1 MLTFLK
7 LIGVIL
13 SIALAPITVPLIVII
28 SLLSSTHEAYKKGE
42 NWLIP
47 FGLFL
52 FLFPFLIGLGMY
64 LYIGVVSI
72 WMVIYVAWCES
83 NLPWWFS
90 LVLTITVI
98 GTLFVA
104 AGLRE

>member
-7 LIGVIL
+7 LVGVIL
-13 SIALAPITVPLIVII
+13 SIALAPITVPLIIVI

-47 FGLFL
+47 FGLLL
-52 FLFPFLIGLGMY
+52 FLFPFLVGLGMY
-64 LYIGVVSI
+64 LYIGVVAI
-72 WMVIYVAWCES
+72 WSVIYVVWTES
-83 NLPWWFS
+83 YIPWWFAAAM
-90 LVLTITVI
+90 TVTVV